1 VSIASFWPLCREVVL
16 EGKGERFMTGRAPAR
31 EDLTYDCIIVG
42 AGPGGLQ
49 AAIHLGRYNRKVL
62 LIDRGDGRTSHAKEI
77 ENFLGHP
84 AISGREMVR
93 IGKAQALCFGVYLE
107 KGVVT
112 EVEKTDRFSV
122 RTRAGK
128 TFYSAFLIAASGG
141 RDNLLPIGNLEHFFG
156 TGFYTCI
163 DCDGYRTTG
172 KKLIIL
178 GNGINTVRLAFGVKE
193 MYTKD
198 ITLVLVIYEPS
209 EDVKELLETESIPLV
224 KGRPKRIVG
233 DDRMEGLELTDG
245 RTLPCEAILS
255 DFGSKLND
263 DYLKGLPLKKDNRD
277 FKYEVNH
284 HFESSVD
291 GLYILGP
298 LNTGNDQ
305 AVIAAGQG
313 ATAAIDIKKRL
324 LDI

>member
-1 VSIASFWPLCREVVL
+1 MI
-16 EGKGERFMTGRAPAR
+16 
-31 EDLTYDCIIVG
+31 YDCIIVG

-49 AAIHLGRYNRKVL
+49 AAIHLGRNNRKVL
-62 LIDRGDGRTSHAKEI
+62 LIDRGGGRTSHAKEI
-77 ENFLGHP
+77 ENFLAHP
-84 AISGREMVR
+84 TISGHEMVR
-93 IGKAQALCFGVYLE
+93 IGKAQALGFGVHFE

-112 EVEKTDRFSV
+112 AVEKTERFSV
-122 RTRAGK
+122 QTRAGR
-128 TFYSAFLIAASGG
+128 TYYSAFLISASGG
-141 RDNLLPIGNLEHFFG
+141 RDNLLPIENLERFYG

-172 KKLIIL
+172 KNLIIL

-193 MYTKD
+193 MYTRD
-198 ITLVLVIYEPS
+198 ITLVLVIYEPP
-209 EDVKELLETESIPLV
+209 EDVKELLETEGIPLL

-233 DDRMEGLELTDG
+233 EDRMEGLELKDG
-245 RTLPCEAILS
+245 RILPCEAILS
-255 DFGSKLND
+255 DFGFKLND
-263 DYLKGLPLKKDNRD
+263 NYLRGLPLKKDNRD

-313 ATAAIDIKKRL
+313 ATAAIEIKKRL
-324 LDI
+324 IDL

>member
-1 VSIASFWPLCREVVL
+1 
-16 EGKGERFMTGRAPAR
+16 
-31 EDLTYDCIIVG
+31 
-42 AGPGGLQ
+42 
-49 AAIHLGRYNRKVL
+49 
-62 LIDRGDGRTSHAKEI
+62 
-77 ENFLGHP
+77 
-84 AISGREMVR
+84 
-93 IGKAQALCFGVYLE
+93 
-107 KGVVT
+107 
-112 EVEKTDRFSV
+112 
-122 RTRAGK
+122 
-128 TFYSAFLIAASGG
+128 
-141 RDNLLPIGNLEHFFG
+141 LLPIENLKRFFG

-193 MYTKD
+193 MYTKY

-209 EDVKELLETESIPLV
+209 EDVKELLATESIPLL
-224 KGRPKRIVG
+224 KGWPKRIVG
-233 DDRMEGLELTDG
+233 DDRLEGLELKDG

-255 DFGSKLND
+255 DFGFKLED
-263 DYLKGLPLKKDNRD
+263 DYLRGLPLKKDNRD
-277 FKYEVNH
+277 FKYRVNH

-298 LNTGNDQ
+298 LNTGHDQ

>member
-1 VSIASFWPLCREVVL
+1 MNGHPPGQDDMI
-16 EGKGERFMTGRAPAR
+16 
-31 EDLTYDCIIVG
+31 YDCTIVG

-49 AAIHLGRYNRKVL
+49 AAIYLGRNNRKVL
-62 LIDRGDGRTSHAKEI
+62 VIERGGGRTSHARDI
-77 ENFLGHP
+77 QNFLAHP
-84 AISGREMVR
+84 AITGHEMVR
-93 IGKAQALCFGVYLE
+93 IGKAQALGFGVHFE

-112 EVEKTDRFSV
+112 EVEKREWFSV
-122 RTRAGK
+122 RTRDGR
-128 TFYSAFLIAASGG
+128 TFHSPFLIAASGA
-141 RDNLLPIGNLEHFFG
+141 RDNLLPLGNLKRFYG

-172 KKLIIL
+172 EKLIVL
-178 GNGINTVRLAFGVKE
+178 GNGMNTVRLAIGVKE
-193 MYTKD
+193 MYTRD
-198 ITLVLVIYEPS
+198 ITLVLVIYEPP
-209 EDVKELLETESIPLV
+209 EDVKELLETEGIPLL

-233 DDRMEGLELTDG
+233 ENRIEGLELKDG
-245 RTLPCEAILS
+245 RILPCEAILS
-255 DFGSKLND
+255 DFGFKLND
-263 DYLKGLPLKKDNRD
+263 DYLKGMPLKKDTSG
-277 FKYEVNH
+277 FKYQVNH
-284 HFESSVD
+284 HFESSVA

>member
-1 VSIASFWPLCREVVL
+1 VV
-16 EGKGERFMTGRAPAR
+16 
-31 EDLTYDCIIVG
+31 
-42 AGPGGLQ
+42 
-49 AAIHLGRYNRKVL
+49 
-62 LIDRGDGRTSHAKEI
+62 DRGGGRTSHARDI

-84 AISGREMVR
+84 AITGREMVR
-93 IGKAQALCFGVYLE
+93 IGKSQALGFGVHFE

-112 EVEKTDRFSV
+112 AVGKTERFSV
-122 RTRAGK
+122 QTRDGRI
-128 TFYSAFLIAASGG
+128 FYSSFLIAASGG
-141 RDNLLPIGNLEHFFG
+141 RENLLPIENLKRFYG

-178 GNGINTVRLAFGVKE
+178 GNGMNTVRLAFGVKE
-193 MYTKD
+193 MYTRD
-198 ITLVLVIYEPS
+198 ITLVLMIHEPPG
-209 EDVKELLETESIPLV
+209 DVKELLDAEGILLV

-233 DDRMEGLELTDG
+233 EDRMEGLELADG
-245 RTLPCEAILS
+245 RFLPCEAILS
-255 DFGSKLND
+255 DFGFKMND
-263 DYLKGLPLKKDNRD
+263 DYLKGLPLKKDTSG
-277 FKYEVNH
+277 FKYQVNQ
-284 HFESSVD
+284 HFESSVA

-324 LDI
+324 LEI